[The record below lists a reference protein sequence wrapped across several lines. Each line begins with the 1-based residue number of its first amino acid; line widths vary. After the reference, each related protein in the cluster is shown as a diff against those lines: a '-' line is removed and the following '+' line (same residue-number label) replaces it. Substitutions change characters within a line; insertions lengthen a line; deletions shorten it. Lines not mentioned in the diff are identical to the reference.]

1 MKGIFNPLY
10 LLLLSAFFSFCTLPV
25 SGQEQVNT
33 EAELL
38 RYWEAHLCSIPQGQ
52 NAAPPVNGKLKENA
66 TALLNVAKQV
76 LGKPSD
82 TLLLPAL
89 NDLMEDLQRKD
100 YTLALAFVRFKAAG
114 ILYTQQKKAE
124 GIELILHTKEIL
136 GDKDKAEKFPGI
148 GSYYTFMGQVY
159 IDNGEPELALQLLQK
174 AAQCNFC
181 NKIDEYYCWGNIG
194 LTYFNLGKTSEAL
207 EASFKALEIIKQ
219 LGDSAEIVS
228 MLGNI
233 GTIYLKHGDYKNA
246 LGFLSRDYE
255 GSIRFERWESAIA
268 VQIMKAKSYLHLGN
282 SDSAARA
289 LEIADSIARSCHC
302 SSYGAKKEYYEQLSK
317 WYSQKGNWPGYAKS
331 IDSFVY
337 YSNKLS
343 SEARTTISNFLGTEL
358 KVASNMHA
366 AKMQLV
372 ESERQRQLLV
382 RNLIIV
388 IIVSVLLFVL
398 LALNNHRKRRK
409 AEQKIYALNLENA
422 RKQLENYLENI
433 RTKNQLL
440 EELQEQIEQH
450 RSEQQT
456 GAQPL
461 AIDIELA
468 SRIEQAS
475 LITEEGWQEFTSLVE
490 QVHQHFFVKLN
501 VIFPNLTPAEIRLI
515 TLIKLKFSI
524 KESASML
531 GISADSVRKARY
543 RLKKKLSIEEDSSL
557 DEMIYGI

>member
-10 LLLLSAFFSFCTLPV
+10 LLLFTVLISSWNIPV
-25 SGQEQVNT
+25 LAQEPVNT
-33 EAELL
+33 EAALL
-38 RYWEAHLCSIPQGQ
+38 RYWEVNLCPGSPVKKTV
-52 NAAPPVNGKLKENA
+52 PPVAGKLKESA
-66 TALLNVAKQV
+66 TALLDVYGQV
-76 LGKPSD
+76 RGKPSD

-89 NDLMEDLQRKD
+89 NNLIEELQRRD
-100 YTLALAFVRFKAAG
+100 YTLALAFVQFKAAS
-114 ILYTQQKKAE
+114 ILYAQNKKAE

-136 GDKDKAEKFPGI
+136 ADKDNAEKFPGI
-148 GSYYTFMGQVY
+148 ASYYAFMGQIY
-159 IDNGEPELALQLLQK
+159 IDNGEAQLALQLLQK
-174 AAQCNFC
+174 AAGYHFC
-181 NKIDEYYCWGNIG
+181 KKIDEYYCWGNIG
-194 LTYFNLGKTSEAL
+194 LTYYNLGKTSEAL
-207 EASFKALEIIKQ
+207 DASFKALEIIKQ
-219 LGDSAEIVS
+219 TGDSAEIVS

-233 GTIYLKHGDYKNA
+233 GTIYLKHGDYRSA
-246 LGFLSRDYE
+246 LGFLNRDYE
-255 GSIRFERWESAIA
+255 GSIRYGRWESAIA

-282 SDSAARA
+282 SDSAGIA
-289 LEIADSIARSCHC
+289 LKTADSIDRYCQC

-317 WYSQKGNWPGYAKS
+317 WYSREKNWPEYVKS
-331 IDSFVY
+331 IDSFIY
-337 YSNKLS
+337 YANKLN

-372 ESERQRQLLV
+372 ESERKRQLLV

-388 IIVSVLLFVL
+388 IIISVLLVVL
-398 LALNNHRKRRK
+398 LALNADRRRRK

-422 RKQLENYLENI
+422 RKQLDNYLENI

-440 EELQEQIEQH
+440 EELQEQIDQY
-450 RSEQQT
+450 RSEQRT
-456 GAQPL
+456 GTQPQS
-461 AIDIELA
+461 IDIELA

-475 LITEEGWQEFTSLVE
+475 LITEEGWIEFTNLVE

-501 VIFPNLTPAEIRLI
+501 VIFPNLTPAEVRLI

-543 RLKKKLSIEEDSSL
+543 RLKKKLSLEEDNSL
-557 DEMIYGI
+557 DEMIYNI

>member
-1 MKGIFNPLY
+1 MQGILNPLY
-10 LLLLSAFFSFCTLPV
+10 LLFVFCCLSSMPV
-25 SGQEQVNT
+25 WGQEQVNN

-38 RYWEAHLCSIPQGQ
+38 RYWEAHLCAIPQKD
-52 NAAPPVNGKLKENA
+52 NIPFSVKGKLKDNA
-66 TALLNVAKQV
+66 TALLTIQKQV
-76 LGKPSD
+76 SGKPSD

-89 NDLMEDLQRKD
+89 NDLMADLQHKGYD
-100 YTLALAFVRFKAAG
+100 LAVAFVQFKAAG
-114 ILYTQQKKAE
+114 ILYKQHKKAE
-124 GIELILHTKEIL
+124 GIELILHTKEL
-136 GDKDKAEKFPGI
+136 LSDKDKAEKFPGI
-148 GSYYTFMGQVY
+148 GSYYSFMGQIY
-159 IDNGEPELALQLLQK
+159 IDNGEPEFALQLLQK
-174 AAQCNFC
+174 AAQYNFC
-181 NKIDEYYCWGNIG
+181 DKLDEYYCWGNIG
-194 LTYFNLGKTSEAL
+194 LTYFNLGKTGDAL

-246 LGFLSRDYE
+246 LKFLDKDYE

-268 VQIMKAKSYLHLGN
+268 VQIMKAKSYQYLGN
-282 SDSAARA
+282 NDSAGIA
-289 LEIADSIARSCHC
+289 LKIADSIARYCHC
-302 SSYGAKKEYYEQLSK
+302 GSYGVKKEYYEQLSK
-317 WYSQKGNWPGYAKS
+317 WLAQKGNWPEYVKS
-331 IDSFVY
+331 IDSFTY

-343 SEARTTISNFLGTEL
+343 NEARATISNFLGTEL

-388 IIVSVLLFVL
+388 IIIAVLLFVL
-398 LALNNHRKRRK
+398 LALNSHRKARK
-409 AEQKIYALNLENA
+409 AEQKIYTLNLENA

-440 EELQEQIEQH
+440 EELQQQIEQH
-450 RSEQQT
+450 RLESKTGEGQQ
-456 GAQPL
+456 
-461 AIDIELA
+461 AINIELA

-475 LITEEGWQEFTSLVE
+475 LITEEGWLEFTSLVE
-490 QVHQHFFVKLN
+490 QVHQHFFTKLN
-501 VIFPNLTPAEIRLI
+501 VIFPNLTPAEVRLI

-543 RLKKKLSIEEDSSL
+543 RLKKKLSLEEDTSL
-557 DEMIYGI
+557 DEMIYDI